1 MTAQEYEENLRS
13 LSRKWEELTDVPET
27 PRSVMNVIE
36 HSLGSQRKA
45 EVYTNRFLRYFL
57 DPEEPHGMEAEFL
70 KAFLDGLPEEC
81 GFDED
86 SYDLSNVEVDDQ
98 VWLSR
103 TTEEDGREEKVS
115 AGEVDLV
122 IKSPNE
128 WFVLI
133 ELKFSAGENNLRGE
147 GLSQTETYYDASHID
162 GSPEEEY
169 ESGQY
174 YIYLHQHDEKSAEE
188 DEFSNW
194 TWKDL
199 IDDVLEE
206 FIAENSPRYPQ
217 RTVAQ
222 LREFVDDL
230 QEISGMTERQE
241 NEREKVELY
250 LENYEAIKDVTD
262 TFDERWEEFAHNW
275 ANRLAETLR
284 DDVDSVFTHDLPG
297 RMARY
302 LENENINTDYGAAVR
317 LSNEDSDLW
326 IFQAKNHKWGRL
338 FKEGW
343 WKRTEN
349 LDRIYARPNDKND
362 ARIGFYHRLKGN
374 RENAIADRELI
385 FYFRNMG
392 ANDQEF
398 RDAFEEEFYE
408 REESVADVLP
418 KTSKITGNKSNVI
431 EAVYNIHVD
440 THDDFFEAYVAALKR
455 AFEDH
460 VVENER
466 LVSLIDD
473 AYEDA
478 IDKVYR

>member
-1 MTAQEYEENLRS
+1 M
-13 LSRKWEELTDVPET
+13 
-27 PRSVMNVIE
+27 
-36 HSLGSQRKA
+36 G
-45 EVYTNRFLRYFL
+45 
-57 DPEEPHGMEAEFL
+57 AEFL
-70 KAFLDGLPEEC
+70 KAFLDGLPDEC

-86 SYDLSNVEVDDQ
+86 TYDLSNVEVNDQ
-98 VWLSR
+98 VRLSR
-103 TTEEDGREEKVS
+103 TTEEDGIEKTVS

-122 IKSPNE
+122 IESPNE

-162 GSPEEEY
+162 GSPNEEY

-174 YIYLHQHDEKSAEE
+174 YLYLHQHDGKSAEE

-194 TWKDL
+194 TWKSL

-206 FIAENSPRYPQ
+206 FIVENSPRYPQ

-222 LREFVDDL
+222 LREFADDL

-241 NEREKVELY
+241 NERDKVELY

-262 TFDERWEEFAHNW
+262 TFDERWEAFTDEW
-275 ANRLAETLR
+275 GRTLAEALET
-284 DDVDSVFTHDLPG
+284 DGVGSHSEIEEDVVGFEMGGG
-297 RMARY
+297 RTEWRF
-302 LENENINTDYGAAVR
+302 R
-317 LSNEDSDLW
+317 SSSSDW
-326 IFQAKNHKWGRL
+326 GMIFKD
-338 FKEGW
+338 GW
-343 WKRTEN
+343 WRHTDDLRKLNGRPD
-349 LDRIYARPNDKND
+349 DRNDI
-362 ARIGFYHRLKGN
+362 RIGFHHRLGRN
-374 RENAIADRELI
+374 RDNAIRDNEVI

-398 RDAFEEEFYE
+398 KDTFSQEFYS
-408 REESVADVLP
+408 REDEMASAFP
-418 KTSKITGNKSNVI
+418 ENAEITGNKQNMTK
-431 EAVYNIHVD
+431 AVYDIHVD
-440 THDDFFEAYVAALKR
+440 ANDDFFEAYVAALRR

-473 AYEDA
+473 ACEDA
-478 IDKVYR
+478 IDEVYR